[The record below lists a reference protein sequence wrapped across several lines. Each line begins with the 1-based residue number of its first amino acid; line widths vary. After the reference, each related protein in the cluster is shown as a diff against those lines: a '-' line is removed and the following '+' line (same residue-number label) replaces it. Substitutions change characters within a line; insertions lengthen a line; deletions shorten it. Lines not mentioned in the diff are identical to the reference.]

1 MRTSSDELNRQIREL
16 NKALALSEEAVSIAV
31 VSCAHQRVKNRYK
44 SSKSI
49 NSYHQV
55 VTVVVAT
62 ARTAAAAY
70 TFVIGHTFVLM
81 SHRISMYFSVGSG
94 SADVPS
100 KVPLSVWNV
109 DAIILIHLSPI

>member
-1 MRTSSDELNRQIREL
+1 MKTSSDELNRQIREL

-81 SHRISMYFSVGSG
+81 SHRISESQWAVGLQMSPRKCP
-94 SADVPS
+94 VPCGMWT
-100 KVPLSVWNV
+100 PLF
-109 DAIILIHLSPI
+109 